1 METVRLTT
9 AQAIVE
15 WLVNHHTVVDGE
27 LVPIFAGAFGIFGH
41 GNVTCLAEALE
52 PVQDRLPTWRGH
64 KEQSM
69 VLAAIAYAKAM
80 RGRRTM
86 IATLSIGPGC
96 TNMVTAAAVAHANRL
111 PLLIL
116 SGDTFQRRIVDPV
129 LQQIEVFEDPTV
141 TVCDTFKPVS
151 CYWDRITRPEQ
162 VIRSLPPMS
171 AAVGGRS
178 KTVGSNGPSSSEL
191 ASCHRS
197 TGREGVGYPPPRGR

>member
-1 METVRLTT
+1 METVRLTA

-64 KEQSM
+64 KEQS
-69 VLAAIAYAKAM
+69 AA
-80 RGRRTM
+80 
-86 IATLSIGPGC
+86 ATSSIGPGC
-96 TNMVTAAAVAHANRL
+96 TNMVTAAAVAHPNRL

-116 SGDTFQRRIVDPV
+116 SGDTFQHRIVDPV

-171 AAVGGRS
+171 TAVGGRS
-178 KTVGSNGPSSSEL
+178 KTVGSNGPSSPEL

-197 TGREGVGYPPPRGR
+197 TGREGVSHPPPRGR